1 MRERERKIIV
11 ALVRDRPL
19 AYAFDIRLL
28 DQRTLTVGG
37 SITVQMISSL
47 TRLDLTKEEIVLYVV
62 KQLNPNL

>member
-28 DQRTLTVGG
+28 DQRKRERKLK
-37 SITVQMISSL
+37 
-47 TRLDLTKEEIVLYVV
+47 RDKDRDRE
-62 KQLNPNL
+62 